1 MTECEEL
8 AEALLPLYLKQAQ
21 SGNGVSIQGIKSF
34 VFAEMSAYES
44 INVMDQVIE
53 TMIRIA
59 MPERIRSDG
68 KLAHAW
74 IEGRHVGFRPTSR
87 LYHLNVCRDCGVVQD
102 LSNVPETPCKG
113 LVRITTRNQ

>member
-8 AEALLPLYLKQAQ
+8 AEALLPLYLKQARFH
-21 SGNGVSIQGIKSF
+21 NGVSMQGIKAF
-34 VFAEMSAYES
+34 VHAQLSAYES

-74 IEGRHVGFRPTSR
+74 IEGRHAGFRPTSR
-87 LYHLNVCRDCGVVQD
+87 LYHLNVCRDCGVIKGHPD
-102 LSNVPETPCKG
+102 HPETACKG
-113 LVRITTRNQ
+113 RVSVTTR